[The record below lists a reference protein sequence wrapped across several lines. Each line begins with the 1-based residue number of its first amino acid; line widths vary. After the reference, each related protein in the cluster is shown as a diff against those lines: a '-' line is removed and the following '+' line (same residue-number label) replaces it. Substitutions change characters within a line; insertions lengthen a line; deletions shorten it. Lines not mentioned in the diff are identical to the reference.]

1 MGDASTGGSDMKR
14 TALAAAALL
23 LVATPAAAGPEVAD
37 LGWMAGAWV
46 QEADGVTTRE
56 TWLAPLGGAMG
67 GVGQTNR
74 PDGKTSFDFMSITTE
89 AAGLTFTARIE
100 GQSPTPFVLKAGR
113 ADEAVFENLAHDF
126 PQRVIYRRCG
136 EDLCGRIE
144 GVMDGQAQGFDWRY
158 RRVK

>member
-1 MGDASTGGSDMKR
+1 MRIIIA
-14 TALAAAALL
+14 ALALALATTAGAQEAAD
-23 LVATPAAAGPEVAD
+23 PASIED
-37 LGWMAGAWV
+37 LNWMAGAWT
-46 QEADGVTTRE
+46 QTDDQGVTTRE

-126 PQRVIYRRCG
+126 PQRIIYRQCG

-158 RRVK
+158 RRVR

>member
-1 MGDASTGGSDMKR
+1 MRISIA
-14 TALAAAALL
+14 ALALALATTAGAQEAAD
-23 LVATPAAAGPEVAD
+23 PASIED
-37 LGWMAGAWV
+37 LNWMAGAWV

-113 ADEAVFENLAHDF
+113 AGEAMFENLAHDF
-126 PQRVIYRRCG
+126 PQRIIYRPCG

-158 RRVK
+158 RRVR

>member
-1 MGDASTGGSDMKR
+1 MRISIA
-14 TALAAAALL
+14 ALALALATTAGAQETAAPALI
-23 LVATPAAAGPEVAD
+23 ED
-37 LGWMAGAWV
+37 LAWMAGAWV

-113 ADEAVFENLAHDF
+113 AGEAMFENLAHDF
-126 PQRVIYRRCG
+126 PQRIIYRQCG

-158 RRVK
+158 RRVR

>member
-1 MGDASTGGSDMKR
+1 
-14 TALAAAALL
+14 
-23 LVATPAAAGPEVAD
+23 
-37 LGWMAGAWV
+37 MAGAWV

-56 TWLAPLGGAMG
+56 TRLAPLGGAMG

-126 PQRVIYRRCG
+126 PQRIIYRQCG

-158 RRVK
+158 RRVR

>member
-1 MGDASTGGSDMKR
+1 MR
-14 TALAAAALL
+14 IVIVALALL
-23 LVATPAAAGPEVAD
+23 LATPCIAREPAPAVVDD
-37 LGWMAGAWV
+37 LTWMAGAWT
-46 QEADGVTTRE
+46 QTDDRGVTTRE
-56 TWLAPLGGAMG
+56 TWLAPLGGAMA

-74 PDGKTSFDFMSITTE
+74 PNGKTSFDFMSITTE

-126 PQRVIYRRCG
+126 PQRIIYRQCG